1 MSLRRGD
8 WGRGSVLL
16 GTAVLGLVAAAST
29 AAGADE
35 PAVQQ
40 AAERDAKALD
50 WLLRQGLRALSP
62 AIDPPPDRQ
71 RQEQIDKQAKQM
83 ERFFQP
89 LLASELELIRQC
101 CGGLEPA
108 ARQRLLNTGRGA
120 VAVAARGFAERQLT
134 GRLGQD
140 AYDPREEIRQRLTA
154 AMLELATPAES
165 AAYQAAV
172 AERQARHAE
181 AARVAI
187 VARLDRQLDLTAAQR
202 QAIEAHLDRAWES
215 DWGRELDRRG
225 QMRLNGYPIAPDE
238 AAAAI
243 LPHLDPA
250 QVAEW
255 QQWCRA
261 AGSRMMPKQFNL
273 SFDGQG
279 LQQPDRWWGR

>member
-1 MSLRRGD
+1 MDLGP
-8 WGRGSVLL
+8 GRARLA
-16 GTAVLGLVAAAST
+16 AVIVGLAVVWLVAAA
-29 AAGADE
+29 AAADE
-35 PAVQQ
+35 QAVRR
-40 AAERDAKALD
+40 AAERDAKALE
-50 WLLRQGLRALSP
+50 WLLNRGLRAMVP
-62 AIDPPPDRQ
+62 ALEVAAPENLQ
-71 RQEQIDKQAKQM
+71 QKEQIAKQAEQM

-108 ARQRLLNTGRGA
+108 DRQRVLAAGRGA
-120 VAVAARGFAERQLT
+120 VTLAARGFAERQLT

-140 AYDPREEIRQRLTA
+140 AFDPREEIRQRLTA
-154 AMLELATPAES
+154 AVLELATPAEA

-187 VARLDRQLDLTAAQR
+187 VVRLDRQLDLTAAQR
-202 QAIEAHLDRAWES
+202 QAIEADLARAWEP
-215 DWGRELDRRG
+215 DWGRDLDRRG

-238 AAAAI
+238 AAAVI

-255 QQWCRA
+255 EQWCRA
-261 AGSRMMPKQFNL
+261 AGSRMMPKHFSW

-279 LQQPDRWWGR
+279 LQQPDGWWGR

>member
-1 MSLRRGD
+1 
-8 WGRGSVLL
+8 VLL
-16 GTAVLGLVAAAST
+16 GTAVLWLVAAPTS
-29 AAGADE
+29 AGAAE

-50 WLLRQGLRALSP
+50 WLLRQGLRALTP
-62 AIDPPPDRQ
+62 AIDPAPDRQ
-71 RQEQIDKQAKQM
+71 RKEQIDKQAKQM

-89 LLASELELIRQC
+89 LLASELELIRRC

-108 ARQRLLNTGRGA
+108 ARQRLLNAGRGA

-140 AYDPREEIRQRLTA
+140 AYDPREEIRKRLTA
-154 AMLELATPAES
+154 AVLELATPAES

-172 AERQARHAE
+172 TERQARRAE
-181 AARVAI
+181 AARVVI

-202 QAIEAHLDRAWES
+202 QAIEAHLARAWEP

-243 LPHLDPA
+243 LPHLDPGQA
-250 QVAEW
+250 AEW
-255 QQWCRA
+255 ERWCRA
-261 AGSRMMPKQFNL
+261 AGSRMMPKHFNL

-279 LQQPDRWWGR
+279 LQQPDGWWGR